1 MNHRILESVRWE
13 MTSDPQTNPSTQPY
27 HANAHGPQC
36 HISMLLHHL
45 QGRWPQH
52 SLDSCAMNPIYLRK
66 WTEGMPGKSTS
77 PCSLR
82 SEEGFMGKSTEKAE
96 IRKNSPTVNYVHVKH
111 CPTKCQKTNT
121 PLPTL
126 LLPMGKWRHVKG
138 RGQCTP
144 YKSGEKGS
152 ESCLLLQLPTGGGW
166 GALCTGQAADGA
178 SRLTYMAR
186 EPGPVLGRQRA
197 AVPI

>member
-82 SEEGFMGKSTEKAE
+82 SEEGFMGKST
-96 IRKNSPTVNYVHVKH
+96 
-111 CPTKCQKTNT
+111 KT
-121 PLPTL
+121 LKRL
-126 LLPMGKWRHVKG
+126 
-138 RGQCTP
+138 
-144 YKSGEKGS
+144 KSGKIA
-152 ESCLLLQLPTGGGW
+152 Q
-166 GALCTGQAADGA
+166 Q
-178 SRLTYMAR
+178 
-186 EPGPVLGRQRA
+186 
-197 AVPI
+197 